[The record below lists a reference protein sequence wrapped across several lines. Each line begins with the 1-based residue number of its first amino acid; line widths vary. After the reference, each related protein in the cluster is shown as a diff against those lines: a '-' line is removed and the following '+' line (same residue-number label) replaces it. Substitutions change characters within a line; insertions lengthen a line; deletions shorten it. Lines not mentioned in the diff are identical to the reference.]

1 MNFWELVEK
10 VVNKLPKVKKPKKQL
25 TVLERV
31 KWSFIAVL
39 LYLLL
44 SYAPLIGVSSTG
56 AGIFEELVV
65 LLGASF
71 GSILSLGIG
80 PIIVGY
86 LLAELLVGS
95 GELGIDITTE
105 EGRKK
110 FEELAKFLMII
121 FGLFEA
127 IVHATIGWFQPAKW
141 LILWL
146 ASPFMF
152 LGQTVA
158 LIIGHVLAVII
169 VVIQL
174 MIGVIL
180 AHLLDDLSQKWGFT
194 SGINLFI
201 MASVSREL
209 FIQLFNPMPRIPG
222 VPSPPIGAIP
232 QLFYFASQGE
242 FKEFVAILV
251 KIAVIVAIVV
261 LSIYFYMVKIP
272 LPTSFGK
279 LPGKSL
285 RYYVRLLY
293 TGNIP
298 VIFAFAFLHEI
309 ILIAWVLQRIGFPV
323 LGTLAN
329 GAPASGL
336 IYYIY
341 PNTGFLIALLFG
353 ALNWQE
359 ILRTIISS
367 LYFIGTS
374 ILFSYYFV
382 LATGQDAKGL
392 AYQIAKMYGQFGL
405 QRDPRILEKFL
416 EKVIPCVTFLGG
428 AIVGFLALLSYWA
441 GIPIG
446 GTSILLATMIA
457 YQIYEQ
463 LKEIGALKELYKWI
477 ESIE

>member
-1 MNFWELVEK
+1 VSFWEIVDK
-10 VVNKLPKVKKPKKQL
+10 VVSKLPKVKKPRYQL
-25 TVLERV
+25 SVLERV

-56 AGIFEELVV
+56 EGIFEELVV
-65 LLGASF
+65 ILGASF

-95 GELGIDITTE
+95 GELNIDITTE
-105 EGRKK
+105 EGRRK
-110 FEELAKFLMII
+110 FENLAKFLMLI

-127 IVHATIGWFQPAKW
+127 IVHATIGWFQPSQT
-141 LILWL
+141 LIHLL
-146 ASPFMF
+146 SLPFLF
-152 LGQTVA
+152 LGNFAFV
-158 LIIGHVLAVII
+158 IGHILAII
-169 VVIQL
+169 FVVAQL
-174 MIGVIL
+174 MLGVIL
-180 AHLLDDLSQKWGFT
+180 AYLLDDLSLKWGFT

-201 MASVSREL
+201 MTSVSREL
-209 FIQLFNPMPRIPG
+209 FIQLFNPLPQIPG
-222 VPSPPIGAIP
+222 VPTPPIGAIP

-242 FKEFVAILV
+242 FREFIAILIKV
-251 KIAVIVAIVV
+251 IVIVAIVV
-261 LSIYFYMVKIP
+261 LSIYFYMIKIP

-279 LPGKSL
+279 IPGKSL

-293 TGNIP
+293 AGNIP

-309 ILIAWVLQRIGFPV
+309 ILIAWVLQRIGFPI

-329 GAPASGL
+329 GQPVSGL

-341 PNTGFLIALLFG
+341 PNTGFLIALIFG

-359 ILRTIISS
+359 IVRTLISS
-367 LYFIGTS
+367 LYFVGTS
-374 ILFSYYFV
+374 VLFSIYFV
-382 LATGQDAKGL
+382 IATGQDAKGL
-392 AYQIAKMYGQFGL
+392 AYQIAKMFGQMGL
-405 QRDPRILEKFL
+405 PRDPRILERFL
-416 EKVIPCVTFLGG
+416 EKVIPCVTVLGG

-457 YQIYEQ
+457 YMIYEQ
-463 LKEIGALKELYKWI
+463 LKGMGALKELRKFI

>member
-1 MNFWELVEK
+1 MKFWDLVEW
-10 VVNKLPKVKKPKKQL
+10 VYSKLPKVKKPRYDL
-25 TVLERV
+25 SILDRV
-31 KWSFIAVL
+31 KWSFIAVI

-56 AGIFEELVV
+56 AGVFEELVV
-65 LLGASF
+65 ILGASF

-95 GELGIDITTE
+95 GELDIDITTE
-105 EGRKK
+105 AGRAK
-110 FEELAKFLMII
+110 FEKLAKFLMVI

-127 IVHATIGWFQPAKW
+127 IVHATIGWFQPSKT
-141 LILWL
+141 LVLGL
-146 ASPFMF
+146 ASLLSF
-152 LGQTVA
+152 LGPLSLVVA
-158 LIIGHVLAVII
+158 KLIAITFI
-169 VVIQL
+169 VIQL

-201 MASVSREL
+201 MASVSREV
-209 FIQLFNPMPRIPG
+209 FIQLFNPLPQIPG
-222 VPSPPIGAIP
+222 IESPPIGAIP

-242 FKEFVAILV
+242 FREFIAILI
-251 KIAVIVAIVV
+251 KIVVIVAIVV
-261 LSIYFYMVKIP
+261 LSIYAYMVKIP
-272 LPTSFGK
+272 IPTSFGK
-279 LPGKSL
+279 IPGKSL

-309 ILIAWVLQRIGFPV
+309 ILIAWVFQRIGFPI

-329 GAPASGL
+329 GQPVSGL

-359 ILRTIISS
+359 IIRTLISS
-367 LYFIGTS
+367 LYFVGTS

-392 AYQIAKMYGQFGL
+392 AYQITKMFSQMGL
-405 QRDPRILEKFL
+405 ARDPRIVEKFL
-416 EKVIPCVTFLGG
+416 EKIIPCVTFLGG
-428 AIVGFLALLSYWA
+428 FIVGFLALLSYWA

-457 YQIYEQ
+457 YQVYEQ
-463 LKEIGALKELYKWI
+463 LKEMGAIKALYKWLEEI
-477 ESIE
+477 E